1 MFFISQLI
9 DIVVDSTFYL
19 IDFYTETSTVQQ
31 QWYSAV
37 LEVAYQGFVHND
49 LSDFFESLSCLL
61 EFCGTKWNWIIKL
74 TKFQTIRYLLR
85 IMWHRLCFFY

>member
-19 IDFYTETSTVQQ
+19 IDFYTETFTVQQ

-49 LSDFFESLSCLL
+49 LSDFFKNLSCLL
-61 EFCGTKWNWIIKL
+61 KYSETKWNLMIKL
-74 TKFQTIRYLLR
+74 RK
-85 IMWHRLCFFY
+85 

>member
-1 MFFISQLI
+1 MI

-49 LSDFFESLSCLL
+49 LSDFFESLSWLL

-74 TKFQTIRYLLR
+74 TKFSWNMLSIAYYVRLVVFVLLKDS
-85 IMWHRLCFFY
+85 I